1 MQTRCAMTTTLIA
14 TVTVTA
20 SFVTTV
26 NLTAC
31 VVTVAGRMRPTHLLR
46 ATALWRRALTR
57 QLSATMAA
65 AACTYTV
72 AEQTV
77 RVHAMRRVCYDN
89 AYTRNSQ
96 FSCVC
101 PCFYYCGVSF
111 WHNRAGNP
119 ALNTDFRSS
128 TSLPRSET
136 VAGFTPPHPAHLA
149 SAARCQPSSP

>member
-1 MQTRCAMTTTLIA
+1 MTTTLIA

-77 RVHAMRRVCYDN
+77 RVHAMRRVCYVK
-89 AYTRNSQ
+89 ASIRNNL

-101 PCFYYCGVSF
+101 LGFYYCGVSF
-111 WHNRAGNP
+111 LLQSW
-119 ALNTDFRSS
+119 
-128 TSLPRSET
+128 
-136 VAGFTPPHPAHLA
+136 
-149 SAARCQPSSP
+149 QPGVEH

>member
-1 MQTRCAMTTTLIA
+1 MTTTLIA
-14 TVTVTA
+14 MVTVTA

-119 ALNTDFRSS
+119 ALNTDFTCLCVYPWTGADCLTNTICSINPCVHGDCYVD
-128 TSLPRSET
+128 L
-136 VAGFTPPHPAHLA
+136 VAGTG
-149 SAARCQPSSP
+149 Q